1 MLTLPC
7 NFSCSFLFRS
17 FSYSGCW
24 NTKKVDVFILST
36 ADDSANDYK
45 NLLYIS
51 LFKIYIWFY
60 HKHFYFVVQQH
71 NFLVSNFDFYVA
83 ILRHS
88 TNILSIHT
96 SGFITSV
103 RQWGLSL
110 KHSFTLS
117 WRNDPCSSFFWKQK
131 QSKTVNVFQDLTV
144 RRMPIHTK
152 ITLSIKKL
160 NQ

>member
-1 MLTLPC
+1 MLTLLC

-24 NTKKVDVFILST
+24 NTKKVEVFILST
-36 ADDSANDYK
+36 ADDGANHYK
-45 NLLYIS
+45 NLHIVIKNLHQI
-51 LFKIYIWFY
+51 Y
-60 HKHFYFVVQQH
+60 HKHFYFVVLQYI
-71 NFLVSNFDFYVA
+71 FLVLNFDFYVD
-83 ILRHS
+83 ILGHS
-88 TNILSIHT
+88 TNILGIHT
-96 SGFITSV
+96 SGLITSV

-131 QSKTVNVFQDLTV
+131 QSKTVNVFQDLAV

-152 ITLSIKKL
+152 IKLSIKKL

>member
-1 MLTLPC
+1 MLTLPR
-7 NFSCSFLFRS
+7 NISCSFLFRS
-17 FSYSGCW
+17 FSYSGCR
-24 NTKKVDVFILST
+24 NKQKVEVFILST
-36 ADDSANDYK
+36 VDDSANDYK

-51 LFKIYIWFY
+51 LLKIYIWFY

-131 QSKTVNVFQDLTV
+131 QSKTVNVLHDLTV

-152 ITLSIKKL
+152 IKLSIKKL

>member
-1 MLTLPC
+1 MLTLLC

-24 NTKKVDVFILST
+24 NRKKEKCSFCQLPMT
-36 ADDSANDYK
+36 AQIITRT
-45 NLLYIS
+45 YIS
-51 LFKIYIWFY
+51 LLKIYILFY
-60 HKHFYFVVQQH
+60 HKHFYFVVLQY
-71 NFLVSNFDFYVA
+71 NFLVSNFDTYVA

-131 QSKTVNVFQDLTV
+131 QSKTVNVLHDLTV

-152 ITLSIKKL
+152 IKLSVKKL

>member
-1 MLTLPC
+1 MLTLLC

-24 NTKKVDVFILST
+24 NTKKVEVFILST
-36 ADDSANDYK
+36 ADDGANHYK

-51 LFKIYIWFY
+51 LLKIYIWFY
-60 HKHFYFVVQQH
+60 HKHFYFVGLQH
-71 NFLVSNFDFYVA
+71 NFLVLNFDFYVD

-88 TNILSIHT
+88 TNILGIHT
-96 SGFITSV
+96 SGLITSV

-131 QSKTVNVFQDLTV
+131 QSKTVNVFQDLAV